1 LSVVADFKV
10 KAGFARRQSA
20 AGANL
25 AAGID
30 GVVLGGVDF
39 VQAGVNADIAVAVV
53 EDWDDVTRGLSVRT
67 IPGSFADSVGWEKTM
82 RLTASRRPAVTTTTV
97 EATTRP
103 RPKRCSRLA
112 ILYPLL
118 PGYGFTGPARLL
130 STVT

>member
-1 LSVVADFKV
+1 MMKFRRPERGKLTQASEASVNPGKRIHDLSVVADFKV

-53 EDWDDVTRGLSVRT
+53 EDDHFAVAFKFAGKVTVPEAML
-67 IPGSFADSVGWEKTM
+67 
-82 RLTASRRPAVTTTTV
+82 LTGAGTV
-97 EATTRP
+97 
-103 RPKRCSRLA
+103 L
-112 ILYPLL
+112 
-118 PGYGFTGPARLL
+118 
-130 STVT
+130 